1 MKQIFSIIGISDSRK
16 QDFSRNVQNII
27 SEGRVFSGGRR
38 HFEIV
43 EEFLP
48 KDYEWI
54 DITVPLDK
62 VFEQYLKCEE
72 LVVFA
77 SGDPLFFG
85 FANTIKNRIPDAK
98 IKVYPYFN
106 SVQMLAHKF
115 LLPYSAARIVSLT
128 GREWKMFDAALIT
141 GEKML
146 GVLTDRHKTP
156 VTIARRMLKYGYT
169 NYRMFV
175 GEMMGNEQEER
186 YRMLSIE
193 EAVNIKDLKHPNT
206 IILEQEEEKNHPLG
220 IPESE
225 FAFLDGRKA
234 MITKM
239 PIRLLT
245 LSMLELE
252 NKSSLW
258 DIGFCTGSISIEAK
272 LQFPELDITSFE
284 VRKEG
289 RALMEE
295 NSCRFGT
302 PGINTYIGDFMEA
315 PLEDFPQPDAVFIGG
330 HNGMLIEMMDRIAKV
345 IKPGGIIVF
354 NSVTDD
360 SHKKFIQGVLNAN
373 LIMIGETRIAIDNHN
388 PIKILKAQK

>member
-16 QDFSRNVQNII
+16 QEFSSNVEKII

-48 KDYEWI
+48 KEYEWI
-54 DITVPLDK
+54 NITVPLDK
-62 VFEQYLKCEE
+62 VFEQYEKCEE

-85 FANTIKNRIPDAK
+85 FANTVRNRMPDAE
-98 IKVYPYFN
+98 IKVFPYFN

-115 LLPYSAARIVSLT
+115 LLPYSSARIVSLT
-128 GREWKMFDAALIT
+128 GREWKMFDAALIH

-156 VTIARRMLKYGYT
+156 VTIAQRMMKYGYT
-169 NYRMFV
+169 NYKMFV

-193 EAVNIKDLKHPNT
+193 EAVNIKELKHPNA
-206 IILEQEEEKNHPLG
+206 IILEQKEEKNHRLG
-220 IPESE
+220 IPENE
-225 FAFLDGRKA
+225 FALLDGRKA

-245 LSMLELE
+245 LSLLELE

-258 DIGFCTGSISIEAK
+258 DIGFCTGSVSIEAK

-289 RALMEE
+289 RELMEE
-295 NSCRFGT
+295 NSRRFGT

-330 HNGMLIEMMDRIAKV
+330 HNGMLVEMMQRISEV
-345 IKPGGIIVF
+345 IKPGGIIVL

-373 LIMIGETRIAIDNHN
+373 LKMVGETRIAIDNHN